1 MCDSGQAATSQLICF
16 YFVISSKINKMDN
29 HQNLVN
35 CCICGVSDKPII
47 SLKVEYSHQICE
59 LLGKNDIFLQENSAQ
74 QINKQSWN
82 NCYHCLDLIS
92 KLKISLSKQAQIL
105 DQIKEKIANG
115 ERIILYSFN

>member
-1 MCDSGQAATSQLICF
+1 
-16 YFVISSKINKMDN
+16 MDN

-35 CCICGVSDKPII
+35 CCICGVSDKPIV
-47 SLKVEYSHQICE
+47 SLKVEYSHQMCE

-74 QINKQSWN
+74 QINKPSWN

-92 KLKISLSKQAQIL
+92 KLKLLLSKQAQIL
-105 DQIKEKIANG
+105 DQIKEKIAKG